1 MNNLEENPVVGN
13 GNRLKHEKTIR
24 KREVLLSR
32 ISVYIVIII
41 VSCHTIRIVPN
52 VWEIVQACSGVN
64 EEVNMN
70 YRIRFV
76 CLLT

>member
-1 MNNLEENPVVGN
+1 MNNLEENPGVGY

-41 VSCHTIRIVPN
+41 VSCHTIRIVLN

-76 CLLT
+76 CWLT

>member
-1 MNNLEENPVVGN
+1 MNNLEENPVVGY

-76 CLLT
+76 C